1 MFDGTVGRRPRVSLA
16 GKRPSA
22 KEMSKHDFVAAAREE
37 RMKRAQNRLLQEMSI
52 KLQAWFRGCRSRNLT
67 RIAFQQ
73 AVTAKCND
81 IETLQRLYTFEV
93 PVPVLTRL
101 LQETIYVGQLW
112 PPTNDG
118 SVPSAVLR
126 FVQQSWVTLQSE
138 WAKTPSSM
146 REWSCRISSLCSLVL
161 RHRPTDLAEFIPVV
175 AHSLPQALY
184 RWSIFPSYGFFDAV
198 VEAWTR
204 DPHHQFLQLVPHVS
218 SLVHTYALHAKFA
231 TVLMSLP
238 LSAQQPTLKP
248 WLEQSFLHL
257 PATSS
262 WVTSPWNQAVVVGNL
277 ADLISSPG
285 GHANTSGLELLA
297 TYASDAMLSFAFG
310 QQQHADHR
318 GPTAAVIA
326 ADPSLCEAVQAQV
339 QLLASRSFVL
349 KVWSAALSASSP
361 VFLHSIAQIFASMII
376 LLPPSSPALSTV
388 LFTLSSSTMLLQMFE
403 NLSPSPAYSP
413 HWVVFCAS
421 LGHYLH
427 TADDQHFSSHFPPR
441 AALTALLNQA
451 LYGLLWV
458 ESLPAYTR
466 AFEAQLTHMI
476 HVFNEL
482 YVRHARVPFCPNEHW
497 LWPTLAIPTDI
508 MQSLDLD
515 DDEPLTVQVCF
526 GTNSRVKLQFVLTT
540 LPQVVPFEARVSLF
554 HSYLLLDKQTV
565 PSRHVFASLIPL
577 RIQRDRIV
585 QDSFQGFQAVE
596 SLKGRMQITFINE
609 QGLEEAGVDGGGVF
623 KEYIDTLTKTAFSTE
638 FPYFR
643 ATDDRLL
650 YPNPLA
656 HVVSDDAVA
665 HFRFLGRVLA
675 KAVYE
680 EILIE
685 PQFALFFLKKLL
697 GHFNTLD
704 DLRSLDAEMYRHI
717 VELKSNRDVE
727 ALGLTFTV
735 ASGPSSV
742 HELEPGGSL
751 VPVTNDN
758 VIRYI
763 HKLADF
769 KLNAQ
774 IAAAS
779 RAFLQGFH
787 DLIPTTWLH
796 LFSPA
801 ELQMLIGGSN
811 YDVNVDD
818 WRAHTNYGGGYHPSQ
833 PLIQWFWEIVT
844 ECTPAER
851 GDLLRFITSCSRQPL
866 LGFKQLSPWICIQQ
880 VRVQDDDRLPSSAT
894 CMNLL
899 KLPTYSTKEIMR
911 AKLLYAIQAKAGF
924 ELS

>member
-1 MFDGTVGRRPRVSLA
+1 
-16 GKRPSA
+16 
-22 KEMSKHDFVAAAREE
+22 
-37 RMKRAQNRLLQEMSI
+37 
-52 KLQAWFRGCRSRNLT
+52 
-67 RIAFQQ
+67 
-73 AVTAKCND
+73 
-81 IETLQRLYTFEV
+81 
-93 PVPVLTRL
+93 
-101 LQETIYVGQLW
+101 
-112 PPTNDG
+112 
-118 SVPSAVLR
+118 
-126 FVQQSWVTLQSE
+126 
-138 WAKTPSSM
+138 
-146 REWSCRISSLCSLVL
+146 
-161 RHRPTDLAEFIPVV
+161 
-175 AHSLPQALY
+175 
-184 RWSIFPSYGFFDAV
+184 
-198 VEAWTR
+198 
-204 DPHHQFLQLVPHVS
+204 
-218 SLVHTYALHAKFA
+218 
-231 TVLMSLP
+231 
-238 LSAQQPTLKP
+238 
-248 WLEQSFLHL
+248 
-257 PATSS
+257 
-262 WVTSPWNQAVVVGNL
+262 
-277 ADLISSPG
+277 
-285 GHANTSGLELLA
+285 
-297 TYASDAMLSFAFG
+297 
-310 QQQHADHR
+310 
-318 GPTAAVIA
+318 
-326 ADPSLCEAVQAQV
+326 
-339 QLLASRSFVL
+339 
-349 KVWSAALSASSP
+349 
-361 VFLHSIAQIFASMII
+361 
-376 LLPPSSPALSTV
+376 
-388 LFTLSSSTMLLQMFE
+388 MFE

-638 FPYFR
+638 
-643 ATDDRLL
+643 
-650 YPNPLA
+650 LA
-656 HVVSDDAVA
+656 FMLDVDDAVA

-727 ALGLTFTV
+727 ALGLTFT
-735 ASGPSSV
+735 
-742 HELEPGGSL
+742 
-751 VPVTNDN
+751 
-758 VIRYI
+758 
-763 HKLADF
+763 
-769 KLNAQ
+769 
-774 IAAAS
+774 
-779 RAFLQGFH
+779 
-787 DLIPTTWLH
+787 
-796 LFSPA
+796 A

-851 GDLLRFITSCSRQPL
+851 GDLLRFITSRDGALTCY
-866 LGFKQLSPWICIQQ
+866 
-880 VRVQDDDRLPSSAT
+880 SAT